1 MDYTRALEQA
11 VMYIETHL
19 LEDIRVEDVA
29 RNTGYSYYHLTRQ
42 FSAMLGESVG
52 SYIKKRR
59 LADAAKQLLYTDRRI
74 IDIAL
79 ERGFESSEAFSRSFK
94 ALYRVSPALYRKN
107 RLDLFIGSKPRLD
120 AGGRLEHL
128 TQNVTVHPAIVE
140 LPDIKVIGLRG
151 QTTLHD
157 NVLPDLWARFNQ
169 ISHTID
175 NAAADARGFGICEA
189 CEEGNTLFHMNSD
202 VLFSEIA
209 GIEVHSFDRLTP
221 PFVGKTLRGG
231 KYAVFTHTG
240 SLHRLA
246 DTFSYIWGTWF
257 TTTRER
263 IDFREDFELYDH
275 RFLGYDHPQ
284 SKIDLCIP
292 LR

>member
-11 VMYIETHL
+11 VMYIENHL

-128 TQNVTVHPAIVE
+128 TQNVTVHPSIVE
-140 LPDIKVIGLRG
+140 LPDIKVI
-151 QTTLHD
+151 
-157 NVLPDLWARFNQ
+157 A
-169 ISHTID
+169 S
-175 NAAADARGFGICEA
+175 
-189 CEEGNTLFHMNSD
+189 
-202 VLFSEIA
+202 
-209 GIEVHSFDRLTP
+209 
-221 PFVGKTLRGG
+221 GG
-231 KYAVFTHTG
+231 KPPYMITCCRIYGPGLTRFPIPSTMPQLMPEG
-240 SLHRLA
+240 LA
-246 DTFSYIWGTWF
+246 SVKPVKKE
-257 TTTRER
+257 TRCF
-263 IDFREDFELYDH
+263 I
-275 RFLGYDHPQ
+275 
-284 SKIDLCIP
+284 
-292 LR
+292 